1 MLVGLDNINFSKLN
15 ESFVSYISSIVYRHL
30 YKNLIAF
37 VRIYIYNTSK
47 LLRLPTGTSGFSRK
61 TAVSL
66 YNTYVFLHVPFQQ
79 IICNNYVINVF
90 MKNIRDTCIDFF
102 QNDDI
107 RKDVRDILKPI
118 AQNIYNEL
126 YIYIWFICFYHVILI
141 FIILVNLFLLLR
153 LFKLNVYRTVS

>member
-1 MLVGLDNINFSKLN
+1 
-15 ESFVSYISSIVYRHL
+15 
-30 YKNLIAF
+30 
-37 VRIYIYNTSK
+37 
-47 LLRLPTGTSGFSRK
+47 
-61 TAVSL
+61 
-66 YNTYVFLHVPFQQ
+66 
-79 IICNNYVINVF
+79 